1 VLIALYLRQADLD
14 GEEARALLGELRR
27 SQPESEGAEQI
38 VTFTPAG
45 KRMAL
50 PLEDGAEHSMLFPVP
65 EGTFDVVVVSPQL
78 RFFTNE
84 WSRAFLAQLVSSL
97 RPSGSLWVPILS
109 KRGDD
114 GLWSERWLTQTL
126 GVKASLAT
134 SLPLLRFDRIPALSP
149 ASSILEWYFRE
160 HAAAMVEDY
169 LYSTSG
175 APQIAEPQP
184 KAAPVA
190 RTIAGEVAD
199 SVPFASHLE
208 RFASTMT
215 YSVTGASYK
224 SMLLSYILEKELP
237 GRTGLRVLDMG
248 GGMGMVATE
257 LVLTS
262 GRVDQ
267 ATVCDPLARN
277 SLVMARL
284 GRFFGERVQDRLEL
298 RISRAEDFRYPGAF
312 DLITFIGSLLYVPRE
327 ARQQVIASAF
337 DALAPGG
344 LLVVHENIKSP
355 TYTKDFDV
363 MFSVEEIDALLGN
376 HGRIERY
383 LSTATRAVTRE
394 AAGSKTVFRSVRK

>member
-1 VLIALYLRQADLD
+1 
-14 GEEARALLGELRR
+14 
-27 SQPESEGAEQI
+27 
-38 VTFTPAG
+38 
-45 KRMAL
+45 
-50 PLEDGAEHSMLFPVP
+50 
-65 EGTFDVVVVSPQL
+65 
-78 RFFTNE
+78 
-84 WSRAFLAQLVSSL
+84 
-97 RPSGSLWVPILS
+97 
-109 KRGDD
+109 
-114 GLWSERWLTQTL
+114 
-126 GVKASLAT
+126 
-134 SLPLLRFDRIPALSP
+134 
-149 ASSILEWYFRE
+149 
-160 HAAAMVEDY
+160 
-169 LYSTSG
+169 
-175 APQIAEPQP
+175 
-184 KAAPVA
+184 
-190 RTIAGEVAD
+190 
-199 SVPFASHLE
+199 
-208 RFASTMT
+208 
-215 YSVTGASYK
+215 
-224 SMLLSYILEKELP
+224 ILEKELP

-355 TYTKDFDV
+355 TYTMDFDV